1 MKKLV
6 LTCAT
11 APLFVAAQ
19 TAYAQE
25 YGAPAETKGYFELGY
40 IRAGVDINE
49 TDVNLDFNIIEGRAG
64 YRFNKYLAAEVA
76 LGGASGTTNV
86 DNTNLDVGINYTVGA
101 FGRVDIP
108 IGDRF
113 AVFGRAGYSQYT
125 FDFHADYLPENTF
138 VYDDEKGP
146 SFGGGV
152 VFDVT
157 QNFAVRL
164 EATSHSFEDTDVV
177 GAGIFGVMMF

>member
-1 MKKLV
+1 MNKLV

-25 YGAPAETKGYFELGY
+25 YAAPAERGGYFELGY
-40 IRAGVDINE
+40 LRAAVDIND
-49 TDVNLDFNIIEGRAG
+49 TDVSLDFNIIEGRMG
-64 YRFNKYLAAEVA
+64 YHFNKYLAAEVA
-76 LGGASGTTNV
+76 IGGAPGTTNL
-86 DNTNLDVGINYTVGA
+86 DNTDLDIGINVTLGA

-108 IGDRF
+108 IGDQF

-125 FDFHADYLPENTF
+125 FDFHADYLPEDTF
-138 VYDDEKGP
+138 VHDDEKGP

-157 QNFAVRL
+157 QSFAVRL

-177 GAGIFGVMMF
+177 AAGIFGVMEF